1 MPSHSWERLSECF
14 IATVLFVDGPRR
26 RCLALLWPAALPW
39 HHPYPQTSCSVLVGC
54 GRSDLYRV
62 KGRVQFPDGTPLS
75 KGRVVVELGGT
86 AGQAWGRVK
95 PDGSFTIGTLK
106 ENDGMKA
113 GVVRVAIKDAEVLPN
128 PNDPQD
134 RGRQLVHRR
143 FADPATSGL
152 SFRVPEQ
159 TDWKIIVEKP
169 SNRPARGL

>member
-1 MPSHSWERLSECF
+1 MLYRDSAFCRRPPEAVSRTALACCF
-14 IATVLFVDGPRR
+14 AMVL
-26 RCLALLWPAALPW
+26 
-39 HHPYPQTSCSVLVGC
+39 LVGC

-75 KGRVVVELGGT
+75 KGRVVVELGGK

-152 SFRVPEQ
+152 SFKVPEQ